1 MDVMKSYPFPFNTHF
16 AVTESLGI
24 GYFEGI
30 DFEFTQKNI
39 FKLLGQVTKKNE
51 GLQMEKCTIKNQHS
65 RWKILKSL

>member
-39 FKLLGQVTKKNE
+39 FKLLGQVTKK
-51 GLQMEKCTIKNQHS
+51 
-65 RWKILKSL
+65 